1 MVDSRRMS
9 DILTQI
15 LARKAERLAE
25 AKRQRPLAE
34 LERELAAGRQSA
46 RERFAAAVS
55 RPDRVNVVAEVKRAS
70 PSKGLIRDDLD
81 PVEVAVAYAAHA
93 AAISVLT
100 EEDYFLGS
108 LETLRRIRER
118 VGVPLLR
125 KDFLFDDYQL
135 VEAAAA
141 GADAVLL
148 IAAALERAQLGD
160 LLAAARDLA
169 LDVLVEVHTPQELET
184 VLHFGHLLIGV
195 NNRNLKTF
203 EVDVGTSFSIAR
215 LAPVDALLVSESGIE
230 SRETID
236 SLRIAGF
243 DAFLIG
249 EHLMRAPAPGD
260 ALGLIVR

>member
-9 DILTQI
+9 DILEKI

-25 AKRQRPLAE
+25 AKRRRPLAE
-34 LERELAAGRQSA
+34 LEREIAARPR
-46 RERFAAAVS
+46 RERGLFAGAIS

-70 PSKGLIRDDLD
+70 PSKGVIRDDLD
-81 PVEVAVAYAAHA
+81 PVDVAVAYAEHA
-93 AAISVLT
+93 AAVSVLT
-100 EEDYFLGS
+100 EEDHFLGS
-108 LETLRRIRER
+108 LETLRRIRAR
-118 VGVPLLR
+118 VDLPLLR
-125 KDFLFDDYQL
+125 KDFLFDEYQL
-135 VEAAAA
+135 VEAVEA

-148 IAAALERAQLGD
+148 VVAALEPARLGD

-169 LDVLVEVHTPQELET
+169 LDALVEVHTPQELET
-184 VLHFGHLLIGV
+184 VLHFGHFLIGV

-203 EVDVGTSFSIAR
+203 EVDVETSFSIAR
-215 LAPVDALLVSESGIE
+215 SAPDDTVLVSESGIE

-236 SLRIAGF
+236 ALRGAGF

-260 ALGLIVR
+260 ALGRIVR